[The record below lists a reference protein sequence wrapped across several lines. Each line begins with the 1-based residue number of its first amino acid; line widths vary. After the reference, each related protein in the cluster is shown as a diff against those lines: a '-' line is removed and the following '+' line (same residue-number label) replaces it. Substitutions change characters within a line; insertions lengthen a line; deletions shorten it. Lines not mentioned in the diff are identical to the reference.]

1 MPLFQAFRKHLFQL
15 LHNVDVKNHRVMQE
29 LLPLLAQSDIDS
41 NSLQQLRNETDT
53 VAGKNISLSSSL
65 PEL

>member
-1 MPLFQAFRKHLFQL
+1 
-15 LHNVDVKNHRVMQE
+15 MQE